1 MCHSNDWSF
10 RCINFWWIQIV
21 ILDEGIWQIRSSA
34 SIGWIAHT
42 FLFPSVSPHRLY
54 NRITTLPPAAKNAS
68 CTHWIKLTNKE
79 HQEPPSLKYSLH
91 HAFSLEWCDFGFW
104 CQSNQPSQFPLFAIL
119 GPLLMLILC
128 DVFMIWCVDI
138 GRRLIEDL
146 STQMSE
152 SIVPWTRVGKWWKR
166 GRNGSKIT
174 VWAIFKIVTLTKA
187 LYPMVFA
194 FFTHNVSNTT
204 SVSFAFTVMF
214 GFKKSLFRHDFV
226 SRVLSSSL
234 IHPCIWSFS
243 QWWPT

>member
-1 MCHSNDWSF
+1 MLPKNFANLFWSNCIHRYFCFVLINNSPSPFRSTLPFNRCQIVFFFLQAQNLFIYSLWHPHIFVCHSNDWSF

-104 CQSNQPSQFPLFAIL
+104 CQSNQPSQFPLF
-119 GPLLMLILC
+119 
-128 DVFMIWCVDI
+128 
-138 GRRLIEDL
+138 
-146 STQMSE
+146 T
-152 SIVPWTRVGKWWKR
+152 
-166 GRNGSKIT
+166 
-174 VWAIFKIVTLTKA
+174 
-187 LYPMVFA
+187 
-194 FFTHNVSNTT
+194 
-204 SVSFAFTVMF
+204 
-214 GFKKSLFRHDFV
+214 
-226 SRVLSSSL
+226 
-234 IHPCIWSFS
+234 
-243 QWWPT
+243 